1 MNEQQT
7 IINNQQSAINYSPS
21 TINERSQIEPL
32 SRLVVRDGMLLN
44 AERWRQA
51 HQYHRQRQNLHYQ
64 SLHRPGI
71 VCGLGVK
78 AIAAPAHIPAQY
90 RQEKRWLRIEP
101 GMAID
106 DWGNPIIV
114 PESIDL
120 RLAAYPQQSA
130 QTVYLIISYVDPD
143 GLESI
148 QETDFV
154 REMFRIEEK
163 LSPPSAGEIELCRI
177 LLQSEVIELT
187 NPKNVL
193 FPQANQID
201 LRDRPTATI
210 KAPKTVKVAQIA
222 TANPIN
228 SNWQYLFNSL
238 DSLYPAMSYGSEI
251 ARVNLLGNSEPLL
264 DCDLLWL
271 TKKELYS
278 LQEAEIN
285 NLGKYLA
292 AGSVVT
298 IEVSSQ
304 ETHISELSAIKH
316 KLQSALIDAQSLE
329 EFPDIPQQIEAE
341 LRACETKLTEQLQE
355 ITTEISDFLNLSQRN
370 IDPIAAAEIDSELS
384 NINSDM
390 ADLIPEINDIS
401 QANLGKIGRNHPL
414 RNQPFL
420 FSQFPIINDQLIEI
434 FNWGGIVLI
443 IGDLSAAWG
452 INGNFN
458 ISRETIRTAQE
469 IGINLLHFAW
479 QKHHLT
485 KAMSF

>member
-1 MNEQQT
+1 MNDQLST
-7 IINNQQSAINYSPS
+7 INNQQSVIDHPQS
-21 TINERSQIEPL
+21 TIKERSQIEPL

-64 SLHRPGI
+64 SLHQPGI

-78 AIAAPAHIPAQY
+78 AIAAPDHIPAQY

-114 PESIDL
+114 SETIDL

-143 GLESI
+143 SLESI

-193 FPQANQID
+193 FPQANQLD

-210 KAPKTVKVAQIA
+210 KPQKIVKVAQIA
-222 TANPIN
+222 TANPVN
-228 SNWQYLFNSL
+228 PNWQYLFSSL
-238 DSLYPAMSYGSEI
+238 DSLYPAMGYASEI
-251 ARVNLLGNSEPLL
+251 DRVNLSGDSEQLV

-271 TKKELYS
+271 TRQELYA
-278 LQEAEIN
+278 LQEVEIN
-285 NLGKYLA
+285 NIGKYLT

-304 ETHISELSAIKH
+304 ETNINELSAIKH
-316 KLQSALIDAQSLE
+316 KLQSALTDAQSLG
-329 EFPDIPQQIEAE
+329 EFPEIPQQIEAE
-341 LRACETKLTEQLQE
+341 LRACETKLTEQVQE
-355 ITTEISDFLNLSQRN
+355 ITTEISDFLNLSHRN
-370 IDPIAAAEIDSELS
+370 IEPIGEEEIERELT
-384 NINSDM
+384 NINNAM

-420 FSQFPIINDQLIEI
+420 FSQFPIINDQLIQI

-458 ISRETIRTAQE
+458 LSRETIRTAQE
-469 IGINLLHFAW
+469 MGINLLHFAW